1 MARSTYGT
9 RLEALVANPAIS
21 ARDKTF
27 AESLLR
33 FYTSKRRLTAGR
45 ARCVKQLEDRYS
57 PEKLAAALEKGAPM
71 LKRLEA
77 IESRV
82 EAGSWAAGFV
92 TSLKSQVMGG
102 RELSDKQI
110 PVLEKIEREHND
122 EALAARETWRD
133 DYLYEADPA
142 WVALD
147 VNARHYRVAQ
157 VAARYYK
164 RAGYFQ
170 ALVSK
175 ILDDDGFVPTIEQYN
190 KITKNKFAV
199 KVLSAHYAP
208 QKYAPGSLVQ
218 YSATA
223 PGRVRAGGGNQT
235 PMVVIQANAAPVI
248 SAAKGAKIYKVLP
261 VGSPT
266 TRLVEERHL
275 KKARK
280 VGGKK

>member
-1 MARSTYGT
+1 LARSTYGT
-9 RLEALVANPAIS
+9 RLEALIANPAIS
-21 ARDKTF
+21 SRDKTF

-57 PEKLAAALEKGAPM
+57 PEKLAAALEKGAGM
-71 LKRLEA
+71 LERLNAVCERT
-77 IESRV
+77 EPS
-82 EAGSWAAGFV
+82 SWARGFIN
-92 TSLKSQVMGG
+92 SLQGQVMAG

-110 PVLEKIEREHND
+110 PILEKIEAENSD
-122 EALAARETWRD
+122 EAMSARESWKL

-147 VNARHYRVAQ
+147 VNARHYVVAQ

-164 RAGYFQ
+164 SAGYFQ
-170 ALVSK
+170 GLVHS
-175 ILDDDGFVPTIEQYN
+175 ILNDDGFVPTIEQYN

-199 KVLSAHYAP
+199 KVLNAHYAP
-208 QKYAPGSLVQ
+208 QKFAAGSLVQ

-223 PGRVRAGGGNQT
+223 PGRVRAGGGNKI
-235 PMVVIQANAAPVI
+235 PMVVIQANAAPVT

>member
-9 RLEALVANPAIS
+9 RLDALIANPAMS
-21 ARDKTF
+21 PRDKTF

-45 ARCVKQLEDRYS
+45 ARCVKQLEDRYR
-57 PEKLAAALEKGAPM
+57 PEKLAAALAKGAGM
-71 LKRLEA
+71 LERLNAVCERT
-77 IESRV
+77 EPS
-82 EAGSWAAGFV
+82 SWARGFLN
-92 TSLKSQVMGG
+92 SLQGQIMAG

-122 EALAARETWRD
+122 QALAARDTWKRD
-133 DYLYEADPA
+133 YRHGTAAA
-142 WVALD
+142 WDTAPVKVAEI
-147 VNARHYRVAQ
+147 
-157 VAARYYK
+157 AARYYK
-164 RAGYFQ
+164 RANYFGS
-170 ALVSK
+170 LVEK
-175 ILDDDGFVPTIEQYN
+175 ILNDDGFVPTIEQYN

-199 KVLSAHYAP
+199 KVLTAHFAAP
-208 QKYAPGSLVQ
+208 KFAAGSLVQ

-223 PGRVRAGGGNQT
+223 PGRVRAGGGNKI
-235 PMVVIQANAAPVI
+235 PMVVIMANASPII

>member
-9 RLEALVANPAIS
+9 RLEALIANPAIS
-21 ARDKTF
+21 SRDKTF

-57 PEKLAAALEKGAPM
+57 PEKLAAALEKGAGM
-71 LKRLEA
+71 LERLNAVCERT
-77 IESRV
+77 EPS
-82 EAGSWAAGFV
+82 SWARGFIN
-92 TSLKSQVMGG
+92 SLQGQVMAG

-110 PVLEKIEREHND
+110 PILEKIEAENSD
-122 EALAARETWRD
+122 EALTTRATWKRD
-133 DYLYEADPA
+133 YRAGVDADWSTAPVK
-142 WVALD
+142 VAEI
-147 VNARHYRVAQ
+147 
-157 VAARYYK
+157 AARYYK
-164 RAGYFQ
+164 SAGYFQ
-170 ALVSK
+170 GLVHS
-175 ILDDDGFVPTIEQYN
+175 ILNDDGFVPTIEQYN

-199 KVLSAHYAP
+199 KVLNAHYAP
-208 QKYAPGSLVQ
+208 QKFAAGSLVQ

-223 PGRVRAGGGNQT
+223 PGRFRAGGGNKI
-235 PMVVIQANAAPVI
+235 PMVVIQANAAPVT

-261 VGSPT
+261 VGCAT

>member
-9 RLEALVANPAIS
+9 RLEALIANPAIS
-21 ARDKTF
+21 SRDKTF

-57 PEKLAAALEKGAPM
+57 PEKLAAALEKGAGM
-71 LKRLEA
+71 LERLNAVCERT
-77 IESRV
+77 EPS
-82 EAGSWAAGFV
+82 SWARGFIN
-92 TSLKSQVMGG
+92 SLQGQVMAG

-122 EALAARETWRD
+122 EAMSARKTWRD
-133 DYLYEADPA
+133 DYLNEADPA
-142 WVALD
+142 WDAPRSEIAVI
-147 VNARHYRVAQ
+147 
-157 VAARYYK
+157 AAKYYK
-164 RAGYFQ
+164 RANYFG
-170 ALVSK
+170 ALVEK
-175 ILDDDGFVPTIEQYN
+175 ILNVDGFVPTIEQYN
-190 KITKNKFAV
+190 KITKNKFV
-199 KVLSAHYAP
+199 IKVLSAHFAAP
-208 QKYAPGSLVQ
+208 KFAAGSLVQ

-223 PGRVRAGGGNQT
+223 PGRVRAGGGNHT
-235 PMVVIQANAAPVI
+235 PMVVIQANAAPI
-248 SAAKGAKIYKVLP
+248 MSAAKGAKIYKVLP

>member
-1 MARSTYGT
+1 LARSTYGT
-9 RLEALVANPAIS
+9 RLEALIANPAIS
-21 ARDKTF
+21 SRDKTF

-57 PEKLAAALEKGAPM
+57 PEKLAAALEKGAGM
-71 LKRLEA
+71 LERLNAVCERT
-77 IESRV
+77 EPS
-82 EAGSWAAGFV
+82 SWARGFIN
-92 TSLKSQVMGG
+92 SLQGQVMAG

-110 PVLEKIEREHND
+110 PILEKIEAENSD
-122 EALAARETWRD
+122 EAMSARESWKL

-164 RAGYFQ
+164 SAGYFQ
-170 ALVSK
+170 GLVHS
-175 ILDDDGFVPTIEQYN
+175 ILNDDGFVPTIEQYN

-199 KVLSAHYAP
+199 KVLNAHYAP
-208 QKYAPGSLVQ
+208 QKFAAGSLVQ

-223 PGRVRAGGGNQT
+223 PGRVRAGGGNKI
-235 PMVVIQANAAPVI
+235 PMVVIQANAAPVT